1 MPAKTIN
8 KESRIQI
15 HDDLPQDVRSGGESR
30 PFEYPHL
37 YRIKA
42 GDWRI
47 SYAVEHN
54 RLAIL
59 VLEVMNPDE
68 PAKKDPTEEQITQT
82 MKIKLLD
89 LPTETAPAEIESK
102 IRIKL
107 LDPSDDTKSKE
118 TTAHPSREGR
128 KVKLTGSSAF
138 EKSSEKGKITLIDLP
153 IAEDEETES
162 EITNAEPKITP
173 LDAPSE

>member
-1 MPAKTIN
+1 MSAKTIS

-15 HDDLPQDVRSGGESR
+15 HDDTPQDVRSGGESR

-59 VLEVMNPDE
+59 VLEVLHPE
-68 PAKKDPTEEQITQT
+68 ESVKKDPEQEQIAQT

-102 IRIKL
+102 IKIKL
-107 LDPSDDTKSKE
+107 LDPSDDAKSKE
-118 TTAHPSREGR
+118 TTARPSREDR
-128 KVKLTGSSAF
+128 KVKLSGSSG
-138 EKSSEKGKITLIDLP
+138 KGKITLIDLP
-153 IAEDEETES
+153 IAEDEEAES
-162 EITNAEPKITP
+162 ETANTEPKVTP
-173 LDAPSE
+173 LDAPSA